1 MRWLRFYIVGV
12 IGAVIQFTLL
22 AFLGRVVS
30 MHYLL
35 ATVLSVEAAVLHN
48 FIWHWRWTWHDRRGA
63 VGHALAALARF
74 NLTNGLVSITANLLS
89 AFLLTGAWQIDPIVA
104 SLVSTAVGS
113 VANFFLSDRLVFAS
127 MLGRGSPCGWAKS
140 TAKAATASESSLP
153 PATCSEGK
161 RRHNRR
167 KLVDAANVAPRKL
180 DALTTEKVPGI
191 AP

>member
-1 MRWLRFYIVGV
+1 MHWLRFYIVGV

-48 FIWHWRWTWHDRRGA
+48 FIWHWRWTWHDRRA
-63 VGHALAALARF
+63 VVGHAIAALARF

-89 AFLLTGAWQIDPIVA
+89 ALLLTGAWQIDPIIA
-104 SLVSTAVGS
+104 SLVSTAAGS

-127 MLGRGSPCGWAKS
+127 MLGRGSPRGWAKS
-140 TAKAATASESSLP
+140 TAKAATASE
-153 PATCSEGK
+153 T
-161 RRHNRR
+161 
-167 KLVDAANVAPRKL
+167 
-180 DALTTEKVPGI
+180 
-191 AP
+191 